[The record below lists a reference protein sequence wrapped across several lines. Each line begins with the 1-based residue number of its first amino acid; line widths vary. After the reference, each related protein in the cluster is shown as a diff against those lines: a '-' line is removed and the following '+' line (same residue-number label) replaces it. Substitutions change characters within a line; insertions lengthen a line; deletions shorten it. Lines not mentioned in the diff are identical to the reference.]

1 MKKIYIIIIV
11 FFNTVVCFAQA
22 GTLDSTFSGVGFF
35 RTNGKSFS
43 TGTIQPDNKFVIAGS
58 GFPSRPGDFMIYRY
72 TADGLPDATF
82 GTGGTARATVGG
94 NTGLRCVLIQQNGK
108 ILVLGDS
115 RSANASGN
123 GTIAVNVIVRL
134 NANGTID
141 ETFGDH
147 GVVKMTYGNATS
159 VYFGT
164 FSMALQQDGK
174 ILVSGPDYIIS
185 DSTFSLWRLNTDGS
199 IDNSFGTNGRV
210 IKTLTAHAFSTKIV
224 VQPDGRIV
232 YCGETTG
239 YDRFIARYLPSGMP
253 DPGFNGTGIFLHQGQ
268 GRFVDAT
275 IQADGKILA
284 AIDLGN
290 SFYLQRINA
299 NGTPDNIFGFNGLI
313 GTKFSL
319 PVYTGSVNVQEN
331 GKILVGGAF
340 APNPGAFGYGMAIA
354 RYLPSGILDN
364 TFGSS
369 GIVMKYFGYSTGG
382 VAIGLTKQRIYM
394 IGSGSENVVNYVNY
408 GVLAAFKVAEA
419 SFCENDTIPPVV
431 KCTPDLILS
440 SSNSNIYSIPAL
452 TAEDNCGIKSI
463 NYSISG
469 ATSRNGS
476 GNNAGGTF
484 NMGVSY
490 INWRITDSSN
500 NITTCRSTVTI
511 KPPSSEINV
520 TVPGTA
526 NPWLAGMPNGT
537 QSELGDYAPANSPV
551 LVNLNQIPNSSIQF
565 SNITGTA
572 AHWPPAPTGPEGC
585 LTLNPCIF
593 TNISHE
599 IGAEYGKSNLTAPVN
614 SLIGVF
620 LDNNIPQYPA
630 PAALEFSTVQSRDY
644 LDLHP
649 QLKQVFFIGDGKTN
663 SGVQQNITVPPGATR
678 LFLGIMDGIEWTNNT
693 GAFNVTVNILGDA
706 VAGKCGVKKVLVC
719 HKGKNLCIA
728 SSAVP
733 AHLAHGDQ
741 LGSCS
746 ESFSISNAPN
756 PFRNTTRL
764 EYEIPDDG
772 HVSIKVYNVLGREIA
787 TLVNSYHKA
796 GTYFKDFRADNH
808 SDGLYYYRITYSTNE
823 YGVLIKTGKMVMA
836 K

>member
-1 MKKIYIIIIV
+1 
-11 FFNTVVCFAQA
+11 
-22 GTLDSTFSGVGFF
+22 
-35 RTNGKSFS
+35 
-43 TGTIQPDNKFVIAGS
+43 
-58 GFPSRPGDFMIYRY
+58 
-72 TADGLPDATF
+72 
-82 GTGGTARATVGG
+82 
-94 NTGLRCVLIQQNGK
+94 
-108 ILVLGDS
+108 
-115 RSANASGN
+115 
-123 GTIAVNVIVRL
+123 
-134 NANGTID
+134 
-141 ETFGDH
+141 
-147 GVVKMTYGNATS
+147 
-159 VYFGT
+159 
-164 FSMALQQDGK
+164 
-174 ILVSGPDYIIS
+174 
-185 DSTFSLWRLNTDGS
+185 
-199 IDNSFGTNGRV
+199 
-210 IKTLTAHAFSTKIV
+210 
-224 VQPDGRIV
+224 
-232 YCGETTG
+232 
-239 YDRFIARYLPSGMP
+239 
-253 DPGFNGTGIFLHQGQ
+253 
-268 GRFVDAT
+268 
-275 IQADGKILA
+275 
-284 AIDLGN
+284 
-290 SFYLQRINA
+290 
-299 NGTPDNIFGFNGLI
+299 
-313 GTKFSL
+313 
-319 PVYTGSVNVQEN
+319 
-331 GKILVGGAF
+331 
-340 APNPGAFGYGMAIA
+340 
-354 RYLPSGILDN
+354 
-364 TFGSS
+364 
-369 GIVMKYFGYSTGG
+369 
-382 VAIGLTKQRIYM
+382 
-394 IGSGSENVVNYVNY
+394 
-408 GVLAAFKVAEA
+408 
-419 SFCENDTIPPVV
+419 
-431 KCTPDLILS
+431 
-440 SSNSNIYSIPAL
+440 
-452 TAEDNCGIKSI
+452 
-463 NYSISG
+463 
-469 ATSRNGS
+469 
-476 GNNAGGTF
+476 
-484 NMGVSY
+484 MGVSY

-706 VAGKCGVKKVLVC
+706 AAGKCGVKKVLVC